1 MIVKLRRKNP
11 LYPDLTVGQ
20 PYVVIGIEADE
31 FRILN
36 DAGRPYLYSPNLFQV
51 LDHHEPTNW
60 ISAFG
65 EDGERY
71 AYPTPLNKL
80 GFFEDFFDGKS
91 KAVGTFWRV
100 VNRCLATAS
109 KVA

>member
-1 MIVKLRRKNP
+1 MIVN
-11 LYPDLTVGQ
+11 DLTLGQ

-36 DAGRPYLYSPNLFQV
+36 DAGRPYLYSPNLFRM
-51 LDHHEPTNW
+51 LDNHEPADW
-60 ISAFG
+60 ISQFG

-71 AYPTPLNKL
+71 AYPTLLNKP
-80 GFFEDFFDGKS
+80 GFFEDFFDGQP

-100 VNRCLATAS
+100 VNRRLATAS
-109 KVA
+109 EGA